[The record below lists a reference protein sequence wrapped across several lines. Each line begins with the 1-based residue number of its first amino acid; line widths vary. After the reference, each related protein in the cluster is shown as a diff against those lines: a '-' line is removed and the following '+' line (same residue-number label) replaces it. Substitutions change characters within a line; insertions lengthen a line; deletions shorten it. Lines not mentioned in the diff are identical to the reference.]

1 MYITARMV
9 TIQWEDEDS
18 YTDTVF
24 ATRLNASS
32 ISIVCLV
39 SLTVIVRIVKH
50 IVEYPVAWWQLEFLH
65 LLPFHFIRY
74 GCSFYSSC
82 QRDTNPTLTPLSC
95 I

>member
-18 YTDTVF
+18 YTDAVF

-50 IVEYPVAWWQLEFLH
+50 CGILLH
-65 LLPFHFIRY
+65 
-74 GCSFYSSC
+74 GG
-82 QRDTNPTLTPLSC
+82 N
-95 I
+95 

>member
-18 YTDTVF
+18 YKDTVF

-39 SLTVIVRIVKH
+39 SLTVIVRIMKH
-50 IVEYPVAWWQLEFLH
+50 CGISCCMVAIEVSSLVSIS
-65 LLPFHFIRY
+65 FH
-74 GCSFYSSC
+74 
-82 QRDTNPTLTPLSC
+82 
-95 I
+95 

>member
-18 YTDTVF
+18 YTDAVF

-50 IVEYPVAWWQLEFLH
+50 IVESCCMVAIGVSSLVSISC
-65 LLPFHFIRY
+65 IRY

>member
-50 IVEYPVAWWQLEFLH
+50 ILLHGGNWEFLH
-65 LLPFHFIRY
+65 LFPFHFIRY
-74 GCSFYSSC
+74 GCSFCSSC